1 MTNRCKL
8 PKGVRA
14 KDLTSDGNSRN
25 MANVKK
31 YRIGT
36 RGSPLALVQAEE
48 TRRRLL
54 EAHAGDLSLEN
65 LEIVPIK
72 TTGDR
77 ITDRALSE
85 AGGKGLFVK
94 EIEEALIDGRIDFAV
109 HSMKDMETVL
119 PDGLVIDCFL
129 PREDARDA
137 LISATGATLADLPP
151 GALVGTSSLRRQA
164 QILNRRPDLK
174 VCIFRGLVETRL
186 RKLEAGEAD
195 ATLLAY
201 AGLKRLGKEEVITQV
216 LEPEDMLPAVAQGAI
231 GIERRETDQEVKALL
246 DPINDSVTSARVRCE
261 RAMLAVLDGSCR
273 TPIAGY
279 AELSDETQ
287 LSFRASLLSP
297 DGRIRLNGSGQGD
310 VSSPEFLGTRIGQ
323 ELREQAGEDILTF
336 QL

>member
-1 MTNRCKL
+1 
-8 PKGVRA
+8 
-14 KDLTSDGNSRN
+14 
-25 MANVKK
+25 MAIAKK

-36 RGSPLALVQAEE
+36 RGSPLALAQAEE
-48 TRRRLL
+48 TRQRLIA
-54 EAHAGDLSLEN
+54 AHTGALTSED
-65 LEIVPIK
+65 LEIVTIK

-94 EIEEALIDGRIDFAV
+94 EIEEALMDGSIDFAV
-109 HSMKDMETVL
+109 HSMKDMETTL

-137 LISATGATLADLPP
+137 LISASGAGLSELPP

-174 VCIFRGLVETRL
+174 VGIFRGLVDTRL
-186 RKLEAGEAD
+186 RKLAEGEAD

-201 AGLKRLGKEEVITQV
+201 AGLKRLGKEDVITQL

-231 GIERRETDQEVKALL
+231 GIERREADKEVQALL
-246 DPINDSVTSARVRCE
+246 DPINDSVTSAQVRCE
-261 RAMLAVLDGSCR
+261 RAMLAILDGSCR

-279 AELSDETQ
+279 AELLEETH

-297 DGRIRLNGSGQGD
+297 DGRIRLNGSGKG
-310 VSSPEFLGTRIGQ
+310 SINTPEELGKRIGE
-323 ELREQAGEDILTF
+323 ELREQAGEDILSF
-336 QL
+336 QM

>member
-1 MTNRCKL
+1 
-8 PKGVRA
+8 
-14 KDLTSDGNSRN
+14 
-25 MANVKK
+25 MAIVKK

-36 RGSPLALVQAEE
+36 RGSPLALAQAEE
-48 TRRRLL
+48 TRRRLIA
-54 EAHAGDLSLEN
+54 AHAGALTTED

-94 EIEEALIDGRIDFAV
+94 EIEEALIEGTIDFAV
-109 HSMKDMETVL
+109 HSMKDMETAL

-137 LISATGATLADLPP
+137 LISASGARLADLTP
-151 GALVGTSSLRRQA
+151 GSLVGTSSLRRQA

-174 VCIFRGLVETRL
+174 VGIFRGLVDTRL
-186 RKLEAGEAD
+186 RKLAQGEAD

-201 AGLKRLGKEEVITQV
+201 AGLKRLGKENVITQL

-231 GIERRETDQEVKALL
+231 GIERRETDEEVQSLL
-246 DPINDSVTSARVRCE
+246 DPINDSVTSAQVRCE

-279 AELSDETQ
+279 AELVGDTQ
-287 LSFRASLLSP
+287 LHFRASLLSP
-297 DGRIRLNGSGQGD
+297 DGRIRLNGAGQGTIT
-310 VSSPEFLGTRIGQ
+310 SPESLGNRIGE
-323 ELREQAGEDILTF
+323 ELREQAGEDILSF